1 MAMIGTAAAAQP
13 YGYNSGYGDRYHG
26 RDSDRD
32 GISDAREWN
41 RDRDRDGRA
50 DQYDRYDNRRHQH
63 RRGRSHYI
71 QPSYGY
77 YAQPTYGYYAQST
90 YGYYA
95 QPTYGYYAQPS
106 YGYYDHGYGNGGSVI
121 FSFRSR

>member
-1 MAMIGTAAAAQP
+1 MKKFLFAGAAAAIAMIGTAAAAQP

-32 GISDAREWN
+32 GIPDAREWN

-77 YAQPTYGYYAQST
+77 YAQPTYGYYAQ
-90 YGYYA
+90 
-95 QPTYGYYAQPS
+95 PS